1 MEERPENDRYCRE
14 GENENECKCRTF
26 SPHQFNATRCATC
39 PHPVNSHEF
48 RTDASIAS
56 FIYQQMSY

>member
-1 MEERPENDRYCRE
+1 MEERPENDRYCKSEFAKRA
-14 GENENECKCRTF
+14 CPCRTF
-26 SPHQFNATRCATC
+26 RPGQFDTSRCATC
-39 PHPVNSHEF
+39 QHSIGFHEF